1 MLINEKVKSQ
11 FFEMLNNSTIH
22 DITMDTDYTSNAV
35 DLNISATMT
44 PNIYNDP
51 NYGILLNDSMSHNIT
66 IYNDS
71 ATISPN
77 YGIKKVIFNDPAT
90 IVYWTDGTKTVV
102 KCCENDAFNKET
114 GLAMA
119 FMKKKLGNDNTFHKV
134 FKKWIPKEEEEEHSD
149 LDALRKSL
157 IAFLKGFSIR

>member
-22 DITMDTDYTSNAV
+22 DITMDMDYPSKAV

-44 PNIYNDP
+44 PNIYND
-51 NYGILLNDSMSHNIT
+51 
-66 IYNDS
+66 
-71 ATISPN
+71 PN

-134 FKKWIPKEEEEEHSD
+134 FKKWIPKEEEEHSD
-149 LDALRKSL
+149 LDALSKSL
-157 IAFLKGFSIR
+157 SAFLKGFSIR

>member
-22 DITMDTDYTSNAV
+22 DIAINKDYRIDNTIDV
-35 DLNISATMT
+35 HISATMT
-44 PNIYNDP
+44 PNSYNH
-51 NYGILLNDSMSHNIT
+51 SMIHDIT
-66 IYNDS
+66 ICEDS
-71 ATISPN
+71 AIMTPN

-102 KCCENDAFNKET
+102 KCCEDDIFNKET

-134 FKKWIPKEEEEEHSD
+134 FKKWVPKEEEKEHSD
-149 LDALRKSL
+149 VDTLSKSL
-157 IAFLKGFSIR
+157 STILKGFSIR

>member
-11 FFEMLNNSTIH
+11 FFEMLNNSMIH
-22 DITMDTDYTSNAV
+22 DITINKDYRLDNTNTIDV
-35 DLNISATMT
+35 DISATMT
-44 PNIYNDP
+44 PNSYN
-51 NYGILLNDSMSHNIT
+51 YSMIHDIT
-66 IYNDS
+66 INKDS
-71 ATISPN
+71 AIMTPN

-134 FKKWIPKEEEEEHSD
+134 FKKWVPKEEVD
-149 LDALRKSL
+149 LKTPSIYFDGKAFGESL
-157 IAFLKGFSIR
+157 AKILKGLK